1 MAESLYEI
9 LGVSKGATH
18 DDVRKAYR
26 KLARKHHPDVN
37 PDNLKAENDFKRV
50 AAAYEVLSDEKRRKA
65 YDEFGEASLASGF
78 EPDKARDYAKWQNTR
93 QRRTA
98 DFQQGPVEFDFSE
111 MFQQRRGPRRGEDLH
126 GLVHLELRQAIEG
139 TEVGFELPDRG
150 TVRVRI
156 PPGADTGSTIRIP
169 GRGTPG
175 QQGGQPGDLVISIE
189 VAPHAW
195 LRRDN
200 LDLLIRLP
208 VELDEAYN
216 GSSVEIPTFEGPVM
230 LKIPPLSQPG
240 TKLRLRGRGVRRK
253 DERGDLIVELDV
265 RLPDRADDA
274 VAEAMR
280 TTRPAYTNPVRQDLR
295 L

>member
-1 MAESLYEI
+1 MAESLYDV
-9 LGVSKGATH
+9 LGVPKSATH
-18 DDVRKAYR
+18 DTVRKAYR

-37 PDNLKAENDFKRV
+37 PDSTKAEDDFKRV

-78 EPDKARDYAKWQNTR
+78 DPDKARDYAKWQNTR
-93 QRRTA
+93 QRRTS
-98 DFQQGPVEFDFSE
+98 DFEQGPIEFDFSE
-111 MFQQRRGPRRGEDLH
+111 LFQRGRGPRRGEDLH
-126 GLVHLELRQAIEG
+126 GLVRLDFRQAIEG

-156 PPGADTGSTIRIP
+156 PPGADTGSTIRIA
-169 GRGTPG
+169 GRGTAG
-175 QQGGQPGDLVISIE
+175 QQGGPPGDLVITIE

-200 LDLLIRLP
+200 LDLLLRLP
-208 VELDEAYN
+208 VDLDEAYN
-216 GSSVEIPTFEGPVM
+216 GGNVEIPTFEGPVM
-230 LKIPPLSQPG
+230 LKIPPRSQFG
-240 TKLRLRGRGVRRK
+240 AKLRLRGRGVRRK
-253 DERGDLIVELDV
+253 DERGDLIIDLDV

-280 TTRPAYTNPVRQDLR
+280 ATRSAYTNPVRQDLR